1 MEDLRAEVY
10 DSSRAMDPGA
20 MVLATSTETVTEA
33 ATIRDLV
40 VTPGTYL
47 LRLDR
52 GAQIT
57 DPDVVTGTWVR
68 CGVIVAPPRAT
79 P

>member
-1 MEDLRAEVY
+1 
-10 DSSRAMDPGA
+10 

-33 ATIRDLV
+33 AAIRDLV

-57 DPDVVTGTWVR
+57 DPAAVTGTWVR
-68 CGVIVAPPRAT
+68 CGLIVAPPPTT